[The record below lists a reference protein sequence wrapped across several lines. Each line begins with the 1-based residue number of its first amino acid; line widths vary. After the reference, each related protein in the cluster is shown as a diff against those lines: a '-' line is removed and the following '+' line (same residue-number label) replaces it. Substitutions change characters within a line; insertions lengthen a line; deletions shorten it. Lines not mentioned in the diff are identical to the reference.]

1 MRIAAS
7 TIFLVVQLVS
17 IVYAQIAGSERYF
30 CWAPNDYI
38 VSYQSHVECGG
49 HILDPEQARARYR
62 FPSLHIYQNMVT
74 HMENVIRQYET
85 TYGRN
90 DHASVILR
98 YSNNGTPP
106 REWLWPQP

>member
-38 VSYQSHVECGG
+38 VSYQLHVECGG